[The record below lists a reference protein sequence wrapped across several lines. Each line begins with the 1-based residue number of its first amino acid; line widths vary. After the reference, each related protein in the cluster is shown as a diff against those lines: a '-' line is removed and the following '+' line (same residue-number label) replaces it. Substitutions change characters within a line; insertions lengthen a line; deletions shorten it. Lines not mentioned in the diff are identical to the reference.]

1 MRVKQRSDSF
11 SRTGLGAQPYND
23 TPVIYMKTTDAI
35 STRYARSIHGS
46 LSCFDRLILQGTLAP
61 VGHPAGM
68 TSFLY
73 QKNVRIFDF
82 PGFSKP
88 ITDKIRAHIA
98 AVAKDSDVPVI
109 FVRKHTDR
117 KENRVKQIID
127 KRGDHPGI
135 VCILSAM
142 ETCST
147 FEPWH
152 DKKTGKTFLRP
163 DTGKCLHYYIYLI
176 DPDFGL
182 CHVRVPTWLPCRIQ
196 IYINGHN
203 RLAARMQSRSIPFT
217 QHDNLFTRIGN
228 FVTAQKLSDSFDVKH
243 LHRFL
248 DQCARNFCPILDDVQ
263 AAYHWSIMQAEY
275 ATDIL
280 FSSPKNL
287 ASLYDRISRTAAV
300 AVKAPDIATFL
311 GRKLSSNYKD
321 EMGNHF
327 STRIEGTRIRHSMG
341 PTSIKAYDKLGIA
354 LRIETTTNDV
364 SFFKHFRDVEM
375 KDGAI
380 VNKIASMRKSIYSLS
395 DLAKIMRDA
404 NERYLEFLSAL
415 DDPSDAAPK
424 LERLSKTVSEHN
436 HPYKGFN
443 FFDSEDLRL
452 LRTIARGEFNITG
465 FQNKQ
470 LRAHIDNLTS
480 SKTTRIIKRLRL
492 HGLIKKVRGSYKY
505 RLSSLGKQVVA
516 LGLKIREF
524 FITPELA
531 LC

>member
-1 MRVKQRSDSF
+1 MKNTDSI
-11 SRTGLGAQPYND
+11 
-23 TPVIYMKTTDAI
+23 PV
-35 STRYARSIHGS
+35 RYADSICGS
-46 LSCFDRLILQGTLAP
+46 ISCFDRLILQGTLDP

-73 QKNVRIFDF
+73 QKKIRIFDF

-98 AVAKDSDVPVI
+98 SVAKDNDTPII
-109 FVRKHTDR
+109 FVRKHNDR
-117 KENRVKQIID
+117 KVDRVAQIIS
-127 KRGDHPGI
+127 KRGNHPGI

-152 DKKTGKTFLRP
+152 DKKSGKTFLRP

-196 IYINGHN
+196 IYMNGHN
-203 RLAARMQSRSIPFT
+203 RLASKMTSLSVPFA

-228 FVTAQKLSDSFDVKH
+228 FTTAQQLSDSFDVER

-248 DQCARNFCPILDDVQ
+248 NRCAQDFCPILDDVQ
-263 AAYHWSIMQAEY
+263 SVYHWSIMQAEY

-280 FSSPKNL
+280 FTSPKHL
-287 ASLYDRISRTAAV
+287 APLYDRISRTAAV
-300 AVKAPDIATFL
+300 AVKASDIATFL
-311 GRKLSSNYKD
+311 GRKLSANYQD

-341 PTSIKAYDKLGIA
+341 PTSIKACDKFGIA

-364 SFFKHFRDVEM
+364 SFFKHFRDVQRD
-375 KDGAI
+375 DGTI
-380 VNKIASMRKSIYSLS
+380 VNKIASMRKSIYSLP
-395 DLAKIMRDA
+395 DLAKVMRDA
-404 NERYLEFLSAL
+404 NDRYLEFLSAP
-415 DDPSDAAPK
+415 DDPSSAAPK
-424 LERLSKTVSEHN
+424 PERLSKTVSEHN

-443 FFDSEDLRL
+443 FFDSEDLDL

-470 LRAHIDNLTS
+470 LRAHIDNLSS

-492 HGLIKKVRGSYKY
+492 HGLIRKVRGSYKY

-524 FITPELA
+524 FIAPELA